1 MVHNLLLN
9 SRVSKGIQMAGSSFK
24 FADKKDK
31 KNQKEKWRV
40 LIVDDDE
47 QVHTITQAVLR
58 TFMFED
64 KNIEFISAYSAKEA
78 KEKLLSLDDIA
89 LILLDVVMEENTS
102 GLNIAKFIREDM
114 KNSMTRIVLRTGQPG
129 SAPEEKVIIDYDI
142 NDYKEKTELTAK
154 RLFTTVISSLRNYR
168 DLKIID
174 DDRRILNKNREGLR
188 QVIDSSAHLFEIRSL
203 KDFANGVLTQII
215 AMVGIDN
222 NSIYVQKDSLSVEI
236 DNNRFNV
243 LAGTGIFKELSKA
256 QNPATIPKS
265 IEILFNQAIEKKE
278 RIFVDDIF
286 IGYFKTKSGHTNL
299 LYVKGCQELNETDS
313 HLIDIFLSN
322 VAIAFEN
329 LYLDKEIQDTQKEVI
344 TTLGEVVENRSH
356 EAGNHVKRVG
366 FFTYL
371 LAKRLGL
378 EEEEAMRLKTAAP
391 MHDVGKI
398 AISDSILMKEGKLT
412 DDEFSIMK
420 KHAYIGYEI
429 LNKSPRELMKCAALV
444 ARDHHEKFDGSGY
457 PNEVSG
463 EDISLYGRIV
473 AVADVFDALSHKRCY
488 KEAWL
493 TEDVLNYFK
502 EQSGKHFDPKIVK
515 ILFDNIDEFLDINE
529 RYSDNVLEVN
539 ADIA

>member
-1 MVHNLLLN
+1 MSSNDLLFSDEN
-9 SRVSKGIQMAGSSFK
+9 EKKVPKSITTY
-24 FADKKDK
+24 DKSWDI
-31 KNQKEKWRV
+31 
-40 LIVDDDE
+40 LIVDDE
-47 QVHTITQAVLR
+47 PGVHEVTELALEGFV
-58 TFMFED
+58 FEGRD
-64 KNIEFISAYSAKEA
+64 INFLHAYNGEEA
-78 KEKLLSLDDIA
+78 FKILSENNQIA
-89 LILLDVVMEENTS
+89 MALVDVVMETEHAGLDLVERIRNELKNTV
-102 GLNIAKFIREDM
+102 
-114 KNSMTRIVLRTGQPG
+114 TRLVLRTGQPG
-129 SAPEEKVIIDYDI
+129 QAPERSVIKKYDI

-154 RLFTTVISSLRNYR
+154 KLFTTVISSLRNYR

-203 KDFANGVLTQII
+203 KDFASGVLTQII

-222 NSIYVQKDSLSVEI
+222 NSIYVQKDALSVEL
-236 DNNRFNV
+236 DNNNFNI
-243 LAGTGIFKELSKA
+243 LAGTGIFEELSKSKNSA
-256 QNPATIPKS
+256 AIPKD
-265 IEILFNQAIEKKE
+265 IEILFNQAIEKEE
-278 RIFVDDIF
+278 RIFIDDVF
-286 IGYFKTKSGHTNL
+286 IGYFKTKSGHKNL
-299 LYVKGCQELNETDS
+299 LYVKDCQELNETDS

-371 LAKRLGL
+371 LAKKLGL
-378 EEEEAMRLKTAAP
+378 DDEEAMRLKTAAP

-457 PNEVSG
+457 PNGVSG
-463 EDISLYGRIV
+463 ENISLYGRIV

-493 TEDVLNYFK
+493 TQDVLDYFK

-515 ILFDNIDEFLDINE
+515 ILFENVDEFLDINE
-529 RYSDNVLEVN
+529 RYSDNILVAN
-539 ADIA
+539 SNIA

>member
-1 MVHNLLLN
+1 
-9 SRVSKGIQMAGSSFK
+9 MASSSFK
-24 FADKKDK
+24 FAQKKSTSE
-31 KNQKEKWRV
+31 QKSRWRV

-78 KEKLLSLDDIA
+78 QEKLLVLDDIA
-89 LILLDVVMEENTS
+89 LILLDVVMEESTS
-102 GLNIAKFIREDM
+102 GLKVAKFIREEL

-168 DLKIID
+168 DLRIID
-174 DDRRILNKNREGLR
+174 DDRRILNKNRKGLR
-188 QVIDSSAHLFEIRSL
+188 QVIDSSAHLFEMRSL
-203 KDFANGVLTQII
+203 KDFASGVLTQLI
-215 AMVGIDN
+215 AMIGVDN
-222 NSIYVQKDSLSVEI
+222 SSLYVQTDALSVEI
-236 DNNRFNV
+236 ADNEFNI
-243 LAGTGIFKELSKA
+243 LAGTGTFEKLPQL
-256 QNPATIPKS
+256 QNNAVIPKD
-265 IEILFNQAIEKKE
+265 IKNLFNQALEKKE
-278 RIFVDDIF
+278 RLYIDDVF
-286 IGYFKTKSGHTNL
+286 IGYFKTKTSHTNL
-299 LYVKGCQELNETDS
+299 LYVKGCQDLNETDH

-371 LAKRLGL
+371 IAKKIGL

-412 DDEFSIMK
+412 EEEFTIMK
-420 KHAYIGYEI
+420 KHAHIGYEI

-457 PNEVSG
+457 PNGTSAEN
-463 EDISLYGRIV
+463 ISLYGRIV

-488 KEAWL
+488 KEAWE
-493 TEDVLNYFK
+493 TDSVLNYFK
-502 EQSGKHFDPKIVK
+502 DQSGKHFDPKLVQ
-515 ILFDNIDEFLDINE
+515 ILFDNIDEFHEINA
-529 RYSDNVLEVN
+529 RY
-539 ADIA
+539 ADETLLATPESI

>member
-1 MVHNLLLN
+1 
-9 SRVSKGIQMAGSSFK
+9 MANSSFK

-31 KNQKEKWRV
+31 NNQKESWRV

-78 KEKLLSLDDIA
+78 KEKLLTLDDVA
-89 LILLDVVMEENTS
+89 LILLDVVMEESTS
-102 GLNIAKFIREDM
+102 GLSVAKFIREEL

-174 DDRRILNKNREGLR
+174 DDRRILDKNRQGLR
-188 QVIDSSAHLFEIRSL
+188 QVIDSSAHLFEMRSL
-203 KDFANGVLTQII
+203 KDFASGVLTQLI
-215 AMVGIDN
+215 AMIGVDN
-222 NSIYVQKDSLSVEI
+222 SSLYVQADALSVEM
-236 DNNRFNV
+236 DNNTFNI
-243 LAGTGIFKELSKA
+243 LAGTGAFEKLPKLQSSA
-256 QNPATIPKS
+256 DIPKD
-265 IEILFNQAIEKKE
+265 IVDLFNQALKKEE
-278 RIFVDDIF
+278 RIFIDDIF
-286 IGYFKTKSGHTNL
+286 IGYFKTKTAHTNL
-299 LYVKGCQELNETDS
+299 LYVKGCQDLNETDH
-313 HLIDIFLSN
+313 HLIDIFLAN

-366 FFTYL
+366 LFTYL
-371 LAKRLGL
+371 LAKKLGL

-398 AISDSILMKEGKLT
+398 AISDSILMKEGPLS
-412 DDEFSIMK
+412 DDEFTIMK
-420 KHAYIGYEI
+420 KHAHIGYEI

-457 PNEVSG
+457 PNAITG

-488 KEAWL
+488 KEAWP
-493 TEDVLNYFK
+493 TEDVLNYFDEEK
-502 EQSGKHFDPKIVK
+502 GKHFDPQIVE
-515 ILFDNIDEFLDINE
+515 ILFDNIDEFHNINAD
-529 RYSDNVLEVN
+529 YADNV
-539 ADIA
+539 